1 QLSEFRSGAMGD
13 ESKVTSGVRLDGS
26 LVLDLVDWAG
36 STAMGETVLID
47 VDELIGS
54 FRSVRVEGLG
64 INQDALIRIDYAQ
77 DEVTLVLGEDGSGS
91 GMVKMATSGVEA
103 FVDYSDDAAL
113 AQLWDALAAPGVLV
127 MDDPL
132 I

>member
-13 ESKVTSGVRLDGS
+13 ESKVTSGVRLDG
-26 LVLDLVDWAG
+26 DLNIDLSDWDA
-36 STAMGETVLID
+36 SDAMGETVLID
-47 VDELIGS
+47 VDQLVGS
-54 FRSVRVEGLG
+54 FDDIGVKGLG
-64 INQDALIRIDYAQ
+64 DRQDALIRIDYVR
-77 DEVTLVLGEDGSGS
+77 DEVTLVLGEDGKGS
-91 GMVKMATSGVEA
+91 GDIRMTTSGEEA

-113 AQLWDALAAPGVLV
+113 ARLWDALAAPAVQV